1 MTKTAEIAALD
12 RFIAQLGPHSYL
24 GPWLRDNR
32 EAIVADITGDLPV
45 ELLLPNAAHKLAAD
59 LIQAGRAEAD
69 RIVTIAKAQAD
80 GQKAQTQTHCDNQRR
95 LVAGLIE
102 RAASEAVRVLGR

>member
-12 RFIAQLGPHSYL
+12 RFIAQLGSASYL

-32 EAIVADITGDLPV
+32 EAIVADIHNDLPV

-69 RIVTIAKAQAD
+69 RIAQLAKVQAD
-80 GQKAQTQTHCDNQRR
+80 ELRQRTQKACDDQRR
-95 LVAGLIE
+95 VVAGLIE
-102 RAASEAVRVLGR
+102 RHAAEAVRQLGR